1 MMFDA
6 RGNLV
11 EVFSNLEAGLW
22 TLIVT
27 ILGGPPAP

>member
-11 EVFSNLEAGLW
+11 EVFTNLKAGSW